1 MSTSNKKDNK
11 YQIAVIPGDGIGK
24 EVMEATISVL
34 DELDVDFDYIY
45 GIAGDECNEEHGTP
59 LPQETIDIVRDS
71 DACLFGAAG
80 ETAAD
85 VIVKIRQEMKMFAN
99 LRPVKSYPNTKS
111 LFENVDFMI
120 VRENTEGLYIAD
132 QEEETEDGAI
142 AKRVITREAEERIID
157 YAFQYA
163 KDNNRTKVTA
173 VHKANVLKKTDG
185 LFKEIFYEVSEK
197 YPDIDTED
205 FYVDATA
212 MYLVTQPQEFQV
224 VVTTNLFG
232 DILSDEGAGLV
243 GGLGLIP
250 SANIGSDGALF
261 EPVHGSAPDIAGQQK
276 ANPIA
281 MMLSAI
287 MMLRYLG
294 ENDAADKFDAAI
306 LKVMRKYGINEG
318 ELLDVQLMRSSR
330 YASQLE
336 RIISPEGTYPLLGKS
351 LAYRTGIFHLLA
363 QAALF
368 KILPRNME
376 TSQVRS
382 ALTKVLRTQFGGHQN
397 FDNKGWLTIGLNGC
411 QAEIAEKNINTGS
424 LYGCCAIFLPLGL
437 SFNDSF
443 WVGPFEEWTT
453 LKAWNGNPVEPD
465 QSIDF

>member
-1 MSTSNKKDNK
+1 MNTSNKKDNK

-34 DELDVDFDYIY
+34 DELNIDFDYVY

-59 LPQETIDIVRDS
+59 LPQETIDIIRDS

-111 LFENVDFMI
+111 IFENVDFMI
-120 VRENTEGLYIAD
+120 VRENTEGLYIAN
-132 QEEETEDGAI
+132 QEEESEDGAI
-142 AKRVITREAEERIID
+142 AKRIITREAEERIID

-185 LFKEIFYEVSEK
+185 LFKKIFYEVAEK

-224 VVTTNLFG
+224 IVTTNLFG

-243 GGLGLIP
+243 GGLGLTP
-250 SANIGSDGALF
+250 SANIGADGALF

-294 ENDAADKFDAAI
+294 ENEAANKFDAAI
-306 LKVMRKYGINEG
+306 LKVLNEG
-318 ELLDVQLMRSSR
+318 KTLTSDLGGSSTTI
-330 YASQLE
+330 E
-336 RIISPEGTYPLLGKS
+336 V
-351 LAYRTGIFHLLA
+351 A
-363 QAALF
+363 QAI
-368 KILPRNME
+368 K
-376 TSQVRS
+376 
-382 ALTKVLRTQFGGHQN
+382 
-397 FDNKGWLTIGLNGC
+397 D
-411 QAEIAEKNINTGS
+411 S
-424 LYGCCAIFLPLGL
+424 L
-437 SFNDSF
+437 
-443 WVGPFEEWTT
+443 
-453 LKAWNGNPVEPD
+453 
-465 QSIDF
+465 

>member
-11 YQIAVIPGDGIGK
+11 YQIAIIPGDGIGK

-250 SANIGSDGALF
+250 SANIGADGALF

-306 LKVMRKYGINEG
+306 LKVLSEG
-318 ELLDVQLMRSSR
+318 KTLTGD
-330 YASQLE
+330 
-336 RIISPEGTYPLLGKS
+336 LGGS
-351 LAYRTGIFHLLA
+351 ATTMEVA
-363 QAALF
+363 QAVKNAL
-368 KILPRNME
+368 
-376 TSQVRS
+376 
-382 ALTKVLRTQFGGHQN
+382 
-397 FDNKGWLTIGLNGC
+397 
-411 QAEIAEKNINTGS
+411 
-424 LYGCCAIFLPLGL
+424 
-437 SFNDSF
+437 
-443 WVGPFEEWTT
+443 
-453 LKAWNGNPVEPD
+453 
-465 QSIDF
+465 